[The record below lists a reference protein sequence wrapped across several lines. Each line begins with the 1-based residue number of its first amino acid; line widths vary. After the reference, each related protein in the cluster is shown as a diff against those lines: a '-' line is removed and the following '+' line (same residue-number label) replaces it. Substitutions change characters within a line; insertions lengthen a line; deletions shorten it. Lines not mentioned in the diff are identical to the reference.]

1 VSLPL
6 LIDALTQQ
14 TESIVLRGLDDE
26 IVFAEN
32 STSVRPPEFA
42 ALFDLLENR
51 SLARPASLVAL
62 VAFECLICAP
72 LSHFHRVRCSLVP
85 LIAANF
91 SCG

>member
-1 VSLPL
+1 VQNKSKAAAVSLPL

-14 TESIVLRGLDDE
+14 TETIVLRGLYDE

-51 SLARPASLVAL
+51 SLARSASLVAL
-62 VAFECLICAP
+62 VAFECLI
-72 LSHFHRVRCSLVP
+72 
-85 LIAANF
+85 
-91 SCG
+91 